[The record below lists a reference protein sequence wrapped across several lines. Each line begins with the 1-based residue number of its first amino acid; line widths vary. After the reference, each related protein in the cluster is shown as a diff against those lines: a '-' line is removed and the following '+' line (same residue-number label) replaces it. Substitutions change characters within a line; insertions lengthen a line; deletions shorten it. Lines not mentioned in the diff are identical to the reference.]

1 MQDQSATGV
10 SVVEPVAPSA
20 EEVKGALR
28 RLASSV
34 AIITSH
40 WNSRPMAM
48 AATAVNGLSLSPP
61 SLLVCV
67 NQAAALYG
75 ALNDR
80 ARFCVNILGQDHLEL
95 AQRCGGQVAGAERFS
110 TGAWGEDADGVPFL
124 EDAQASLS
132 CVCDDS
138 LVYGTHGVFVGKITS
153 VRMHGEIAP
162 LIYADARY
170 CGASQ
175 TL

>member
-1 MQDQSATGV
+1 
-10 SVVEPVAPSA
+10 VEPVAPTT

-28 RLASSV
+28 RLACSV
-34 AIITSH
+34 AIITSY
-40 WNSRPMAM
+40 WNGRRLAM
-48 AATAVNGLSLSPP
+48 AATAVNGLSLAPP

-67 NQAAALYG
+67 NQAATLYG
-75 ALNDR
+75 ALAAG
-80 ARFCVNILGQDHLEL
+80 ARFCVNILGQDHVEL

-110 TGAWGEDADGVPFL
+110 TGAWGQDEEGVPYL

-153 VRMHGEIAP
+153 VRLHGVIAP

-175 TL
+175 ALQI